1 MTALADLTARMLDA
15 ARKAGADQ
23 ADAIAIDSTMISID
37 VRQGQL
43 EQAERAEGVEIGLRV
58 FMGQRSAIVSSSDAR
73 DSTLHEMAERAVAMA
88 RIAPEDPHIGLAD
101 PAQLAQNRDMSGLD
115 LCDPAAEPDPAQLV
129 EMARAAEAA
138 ALGVT
143 GITQVQSASVGYS
156 AGRIHLAATNGFDAG
171 YGRTDTG
178 MSVTAIGGTGTAM
191 ERDYDYD
198 SRVYFS
204 DLTHPETLGRRAAE
218 RTVARLGAIKP
229 PTGRYPVLF
238 DERVANT
245 LIGHLSG
252 AINGAAIARGASFLR
267 DKLGQ
272 QVLPKGLSLVEDPH
286 RPRLGGSRLFDAE
299 GLQTA
304 RRALVEDGILQGWT
318 LDLATARKLGL
329 ESTAS
334 ASRGASSNP
343 SPAVT
348 HLELTQGSATREDL
362 IRDMGTGLLVTGLIG
377 STINSN
383 TGDYSRGANGFWV
396 ENGVISHP
404 VHECTI
410 AGNLIEMLLNLTPAN
425 DARRHVSRVIPSLLV
440 DSMMLAGA

>member
-1 MTALADLTARMLDA
+1 MSALADLTARMLEA
-15 ARKAGADQ
+15 ARKAGAES
-23 ADAIAIDSTMISID
+23 ADAIAVDSTMISID
-37 VRQGQL
+37 VRQGAL

-73 DSTLHEMAERAVAMA
+73 EATLHEMAERAVAMA
-88 RIAPEDPHIGLAD
+88 RVAPEDPYIGLAD
-101 PAQLAQNRDMSGLD
+101 PAQLATDRDMAQLD
-115 LCDPAAEPDPAQLV
+115 LCDPAEEPDPALLV
-129 EMARAAEAA
+129 DMARRAEAA
-138 ALGVT
+138 ALAVNGV
-143 GITQVQSASVGYS
+143 TQVQSASVGYS
-156 AGRIHLAATNGFDAG
+156 AGTIHLAATNGFDAG
-171 YGRTDTG
+171 YRRTDTG
-178 MSVTAIGGTGTAM
+178 MSVTAIGGTGTGM

-198 SRVYFS
+198 SRVYFA
-204 DLTHPETLGRRAAE
+204 DLKSPEEMGALAAV
-218 RTVARLGAIKP
+218 RTVERLGAKKP

-238 DERVANT
+238 DERIAQSLV
-245 LIGHLSG
+245 GHLAG
-252 AINGAAIARGASFLR
+252 AVNGAAIARGASFLR

-272 QVLPKGLSLVEDPH
+272 QVLPKGMSLIEDPR
-286 RPRLGGSRLFDAE
+286 RPRLGSSRLFDAE
-299 GLQTA
+299 GLQTY

-343 SPAVT
+343 SPGMSS
-348 HLELTQGSATREDL
+348 LELTQGSATRADL

-396 ENGVISHP
+396 ENGEITHP

-410 AGNLIEMLLNLTPAN
+410 AGNLIEMLLAITPAN
-425 DARRHVSRVIPSLLV
+425 DARTHVSRVVPSLLV
-440 DSMMLAGA
+440 DGMMLAGA